1 MGFVSYKD
9 NQYFCKVETFIAILA
24 LLLGLVGIAGS
35 ILPGLPGPPLSWV
48 GLLLVYLWGGGTDG
62 GGNPMSLTFLLIWLA
77 VTVVVTVVDYLVP
90 AWFTKLTGGSKHASR
105 GAIIGLFAGL
115 IVPPVGMIVGSLLGA
130 FIAELVVAKKDTAT
144 SLKSALGA
152 FLGFLFGT
160 GAKLISAGLMLF
172 YIFVYAF

>member
-1 MGFVSYKD
+1 MCFVSYKD

-62 GGNPMSLTFLLIWLA
+62 AGEPMTLTFLLIWLA
-77 VTVVVTVVDYLVP
+77 VTIVITIVDYVVP
-90 AWFTKLTGGSKHASR
+90 AYFTKLTGGSKAGGW

-115 IVPPVGMIVGSLLGA
+115 VVPPVGMIVGSLIGA
-130 FIAELVVAKKDTAT
+130 FVAELVVSKKDTAT

-160 GAKLISAGLMLF
+160 GAKLIAAGLMLF
-172 YIFVYAF
+172 YIFVYSF

>member
-1 MGFVSYKD
+1 MGFVSHKY
-9 NQYFCKVETFIAILA
+9 NQYLRKVETFIAILA

-62 GGNPMSLTFLLIWLA
+62 SGEPMTLTFLLIWLA
-77 VTVVVTVVDYLVP
+77 VTIVITIVDYVVP
-90 AWFTKLTGGSKHASR
+90 AYFTKLTGGSKAGGW

-130 FIAELVVAKKDTAT
+130 FIAELVVANKDTAT
-144 SLKSALGA
+144 SIKSALGA
-152 FLGFLFGT
+152 FLGFMFGM
-160 GAKLISAGLMLF
+160 GMKLIASAIMMYDIVL
-172 YIFVYAF
+172 YAF

>member
-1 MGFVSYKD
+1 M
-9 NQYFCKVETFIAILA
+9 ETFIAILA

-35 ILPGLPGPPLSWV
+35 ILPGLPGPPLSWM

-62 GGNPMSLTFLLIWLA
+62 SGEAMTLTFLLIWLA
-77 VTVVVTVVDYLVP
+77 VTIVITVIDYVVP
-90 AWFTKLTGGSKHASR
+90 AYFTKLTGGSKAGGW

-115 IVPPVGMIVGSLLGA
+115 IVPPVGMIVGSLIGA
-130 FIAELVVAKKDTAT
+130 FVAELVFAKKDTTT

-152 FLGFLFGT
+152 FLGFIFGT
-160 GAKLISAGLMLF
+160 GAKLVASGLMLF